1 VLTLG
6 LIYGPVTGDSSFL
19 PLTVACGI
27 KDRKYRA
34 ITQEEEGKKKRKRSM
49 FVLPTEAL
57 VSDRIAALSG
67 DGKTPPPLV
76 PLPTAVDAPGADAET
91 LPIFPAA
98 TAAAVGWWRK
108 AAAAAAAGL
117 KYIRLAELSGSPT
130 IAAAAAAAAAKF

>member
-1 VLTLG
+1 M
-6 LIYGPVTGDSSFL
+6 
-19 PLTVACGI
+19 
-27 KDRKYRA
+27 
-34 ITQEEEGKKKRKRSM
+34 SM

-67 DGKTPPPLV
+67 DGKTPTPPPFV

-91 LPIFPAA
+91 LPILPAA

-117 KYIRLAELSGSPT
+117 KYIRLAELTGSPT

>member
-1 VLTLG
+1 
-6 LIYGPVTGDSSFL
+6 
-19 PLTVACGI
+19 
-27 KDRKYRA
+27 
-34 ITQEEEGKKKRKRSM
+34 M

-76 PLPTAVDAPGADAET
+76 PLPTAVDAPGAEAET
-91 LPIFPAA
+91 LPILPAA

-108 AAAAAAAGL
+108 AAGL

-130 IAAAAAAAAAKF
+130 IAAAAAAAAAKFWWWCVKL